1 MNTDYFSA
9 QADRY
14 VAFRPHYPDALFDA
28 LCRELPAAAL
38 AWDCAT
44 GNGQAAVML
53 GRRVA
58 RVIGSDRSA
67 AQLRHAIA
75 QAHVHYVQACA
86 EAMPLRAHS
95 VDLITIAQALHW
107 FDFARFHAEAARVLK
122 PGGIIAAWTY
132 SFLSVIPQLGG
143 DIERV
148 LRRFYH
154 DVVGPHWPAERRW
167 VDEGYRTIPFPWPAI
182 DIGAFTIDVA
192 WNLASVVGYV
202 SSWSATQRY
211 ITATGTDPLPMLAR
225 ELAEAWGTPETTRR
239 LQWPLSIRAGRMP
252 APRH

>member
-67 AQLRHAIA
+67 AQLRHAVP
-75 QAHVHYVQACA
+75 QAHVHYVQARA
-86 EAMPLRAHS
+86 EAMPLRARS
-95 VDLITIAQALHW
+95 VDLQ
-107 FDFARFHAEAARVLK
+107 FPVRDPAAR
-122 PGGIIAAWTY
+122 
-132 SFLSVIPQLGG
+132 
-143 DIERV
+143 R
-148 LRRFYH
+148 
-154 DVVGPHWPAERRW
+154 
-167 VDEGYRTIPFPWPAI
+167 
-182 DIGAFTIDVA
+182 
-192 WNLASVVGYV
+192 
-202 SSWSATQRY
+202 
-211 ITATGTDPLPMLAR
+211 
-225 ELAEAWGTPETTRR
+225 
-239 LQWPLSIRAGRMP
+239 
-252 APRH
+252 